1 MTVFCTY
8 CSAKKDRSQGELPAI
23 QRYQSHRIKSVY
35 IAAMS
40 LGLKYLILSGEYG
53 ILEPSDPIPYYDHLL
68 QSSEV
73 SEHSK
78 RVADQL
84 EALGVTDLIF
94 FARSFSDDENL
105 KPYFDCMK
113 FASQK
118 AGIELKFIDLPTNDD

>member
-8 CSAKKDRSQGELPAI
+8 CAANKDRSQGEIPTI
-23 QRYQSHRIKSVY
+23 QRYRSHRIKSVY
-35 IAAMS
+35 TAAVS
-40 LGLKYLILSGEYG
+40 LGLKFFILSGKYG

-78 RVADQL
+78 KVADQL
-84 EALGVTDLIF
+84 EALGVKDLIF
-94 FARSFSDDENL
+94 FGGSLSDDENL
-105 KPYFDCMK
+105 KPYIDCIK

-118 AGIELKFIDLPTNDD
+118 AGIELKFVDLATNDA